1 VGLGERKDT
10 MSSHFSLNIASP
22 NQKVKSFPQNPS
34 NFENFEGFSLQSLHS
49 QFYLQSLQVVREALS
64 HHLKPCYLHF
74 KNDDENLT
82 FRALKRGT
90 EDYFEY
96 FTKPKMRK
104 IKERVKKLLRVKKRG
119 DLWGWTN
126 GLLITYTFKDEVL
139 ESWKTLKNFSAL
151 WERVVK
157 RLEYRKIKIL
167 FGFKVVEAQESG
179 KAHLHILIILNK
191 DFLFRFDPARQR
203 SFVKSQKQFEKFKK
217 IFDLG
222 LGWVDIQA
230 ISGEGEA
237 VNYVSKYM
245 VKNGKGVESILEKE
259 GDLSSSE
266 VKRVLG
272 LYFLILFHLRQFSL
286 LGEYRRLDKRLRYNN
301 NSEKWERLQGEEL
314 REWIEFLSSLG
325 LRDLAELG
333 VKMVRGSPQSKIKIV
348 F

>member
-1 VGLGERKDT
+1 MKDVA
-10 MSSHFSLNIASP
+10 FSFNIA
-22 NQKVKSFPQNPS
+22 NQVQKVKPFPQNPS
-34 NFENFEGFSLQSLHS
+34 NFENFEGFSHSLQVE
-49 QFYLQSLQVVREALS
+49 FSLQVVREALS
-64 HHLKPCYLHF
+64 QHLKPYYLHF

-96 FTKPKMRK
+96 FTKPKMKK
-104 IKERVKKLLRVKKRG
+104 IRERVKKLLRVKKRG

-126 GLLITYTFKDEVL
+126 GLLLTYTFKDEVL
-139 ESWKTLKNFSAL
+139 ESWKTLKNFSAH

-157 RLEYRKIKIL
+157 RLEYQKIKIL

-179 KAHLHILIILNK
+179 KAHLHILLILNK

-230 ISGEGEA
+230 LSGEGEA

-301 NSEKWERLQGEEL
+301 NSEKWERLEGEAL
-314 REWIEFLSSLG
+314 RGWIKFLSSLG
-325 LRDLAELG
+325 LGDLAGLG
-333 VKMVRGSPQSKIKIV
+333 VKMVRGSPSKIKIV

>member
-1 VGLGERKDT
+1 
-10 MSSHFSLNIASP
+10 MSNHFNSNIASQ
-22 NQKVKSFPQNPS
+22 NQKVKPQRGNPLNS
-34 NFENFEGFSLQSLHS
+34 QFSLQIGGVKE
-49 QFYLQSLQVVREALS
+49 FLS
-64 HHLKPCYLHF
+64 YHLKPYYLHF
-74 KNDDENLT
+74 KNGDENLT
-82 FRALKRGT
+82 FKALKRGT
-90 EDYFEY
+90 EDYFLY

-104 IKERVKKLLRVKKRG
+104 IRQRVKKLLKVKKRG

-179 KAHLHILIILNK
+179 KAHLHILLILNK
-191 DFLFRFDPARQR
+191 DFLYRCDPARQR
-203 SFVKSQKQFEKFKK
+203 SFVKSQKQFENFKK

-222 LGWVDIQA
+222 FGWVDIQA

-286 LGEYRRLDKRLRYNN
+286 LGVYRRLDKRLRYNN

-314 REWIEFLSSLG
+314 REWMEFLTSLG
-325 LRDLAELG
+325 LGDLVDLG
-333 VKMVRGSPQSKIKIV
+333 VVLIRGSPGGRIKVI

>member
-1 VGLGERKDT
+1 
-10 MSSHFSLNIASP
+10 MSITCNFNIA
-22 NQKVKSFPQNPS
+22 NQIEKVKPFPENPS
-34 NFENFEGFSLQSLHS
+34 NFENFEDFSSLNSLQSL
-49 QFYLQSLQVVREALS
+49 QIILKALS
-64 HHLKPCYLHF
+64 HHLKPSYLHF

-90 EDYFEY
+90 EDYFQY

-126 GLLITYTFKDEVL
+126 GLLITYTFRDEVL

-157 RLEYRKIKIL
+157 RLEYQKIKIL
-167 FGFKVVEAQESG
+167 FGLKVVEAQESG
-179 KAHLHILIILNK
+179 KAHLHILLILNK

-266 VKRVLG
+266 IKRVLG

-301 NSEKWERLQGEEL
+301 SEKWERLQGEAL

-325 LRDLAELG
+325 LGDLAGLG
-333 VKMVRGSPQSKIKIV
+333 IKLIRGSPSKIKIV

>member
-1 VGLGERKDT
+1 VGLGERRDT
-10 MSSHFSLNIASP
+10 MSSHFSLNIARG
-22 NQKVKSFPQNPS
+22 NQKVKPRGENPL
-34 NFENFEGFSLQSLHS
+34 NFENFEDFSSQFSLHS
-49 QFYLQSLQVVREALS
+49 QFSLQIKQVKEALS

-90 EDYFEY
+90 EDYFQY

-139 ESWKTLKNFSAL
+139 ESWKTLKNFSAQ

-179 KAHLHILIILNK
+179 KAHLHILLILNK
-191 DFLFRFDPARQR
+191 DFLFRCDPARQR
-203 SFVKSQKQFEKFKK
+203 SFVKSQKQFENFKK

-222 LGWVDIQA
+222 FGWVDIQA

-266 VKRVLG
+266 IKRVLG
-272 LYFLILFHLRQFSL
+272 LYFLILFQLRQFSL

-301 NSEKWERLQGEEL
+301 NSEKWERLQGKDL
-314 REWIEFLSSLG
+314 IQWIEFLASLG
-325 LRDLAELG
+325 LGDLAGLG
-333 VKMVRGSPQSKIKIV
+333 IKLIRGSPEGKIKII